1 MRASAFYLPY
11 KDGNIAREQGARPR
25 LLWHIGE
32 CKQGGGACRFYYRTP
47 DGLSGGLRLL
57 EGSTASS
64 SEIRFVD
71 FNCVT
76 SDQISSK

>member
-32 CKQGGGACRFYYRTP
+32 CKQGGGACRFTTERQMAC
-47 DGLSGGLRLL
+47 L
-57 EGSTASS
+57 EAYG
-64 SEIRFVD
+64 F
-71 FNCVT
+71 
-76 SDQISSK
+76 